1 MTPSWR
7 TCGVAHSLYS
17 SLTKADSILE
27 DFEMLVLRSA
37 IYFLIDCDDLW
48 KKWPFLFL
56 YGIWWCES
64 SDWLSSLSFSMIFFI
79 LDLIRDY
86 LWPLSS
92 SNRGG
97 WQEIPGL
104 TLNFRFCNPH
114 PCLVRSCRS
123 PLDLPITRPLTNFT
137 ELTYGHAPTRCV
149 VASALLPG
157 PEWRGQ
163 SSSAVWASSTWQQWT
178 SHYLFWLLMLL
189 ASSLVASSLD

>member
-123 PLDLPITRPLTNFT
+123 PWTYQLP
-137 ELTYGHAPTRCV
+137 GHWQTSQSLHMDMLRLGAWWPVPCCLV
-149 VASALLPG
+149 QSGVASRAQRSGRHRPDNNGLLIICFDC
-157 PEWRGQ
+157 
-163 SSSAVWASSTWQQWT
+163 
-178 SHYLFWLLMLL
+178 LCC
-189 ASSLVASSLD
+189 